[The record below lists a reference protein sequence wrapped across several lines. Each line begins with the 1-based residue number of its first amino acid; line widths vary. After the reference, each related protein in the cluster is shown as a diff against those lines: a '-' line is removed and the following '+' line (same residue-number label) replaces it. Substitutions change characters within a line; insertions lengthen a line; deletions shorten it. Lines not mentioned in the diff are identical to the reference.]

1 MEKVIP
7 AQRSVL
13 EILLHGVHLHHAVG
27 DGCAGSK
34 HNASAAGQLVQIPAL
49 HIQVA
54 GLHGLGLADVAHIPH
69 FCKCGEVFIV
79 MRLIDED
86 TVNAQLF
93 KGHNI
98 ILAGLVIELVQLL
111 LDRFLGSL
119 QLLDGEIIPTV
130 FLQFR
135 NAVQHFIQLLL

>member
-13 EILLHGVHLHHAVG
+13 EILLHGVHLHHAIG
-27 DGCAGSK
+27 DGSAGGK

-69 FCKCGEVFIV
+69 FCKCGEVFI
-79 MRLIDED
+79 RKIKPKPDYPLKTLYPRAFQTGQNHLIYYDFT
-86 TVNAQLF
+86 TV
-93 KGHNI
+93 
-98 ILAGLVIELVQLL
+98 E
-111 LDRFLGSL
+111 
-119 QLLDGEIIPTV
+119 
-130 FLQFR
+130 
-135 NAVQHFIQLLL
+135 